1 MGVCWR
7 GKARVKDKDKNKDKS
22 EGGVMD
28 EGIRRE
34 AVRMVAQEVSSALRA
49 GLGLDAHTLQALRE
63 ATGTADTTGA
73 TEAIGLA
80 LHGRDTSELAPLAA
94 LLFSPDADLR
104 QRLEPV
110 LAHHDLN
117 AAEADALAGLL
128 AQSAEDDALPVTLL
142 LPVTLPPQDQR
153 LTLAPTPEEA
163 SALARR
169 LRPEA
174 TAPAE
179 LREIVARRLGE
190 ASPLAGRLGVLLRQC
205 RLDWTPERVFFLV
218 TLLERA
224 EVGVTD
230 MGMPEGSMSDQ
241 VDDLPALIAWAARF
255 LDICG
260 SPLRPREQLAAR
272 RQALEAQLRQ
282 AQFAE
287 QAAEAGSYE
296 VRMSQGLR
304 MGHVHGPEVQAEL
317 AMLDRACTLVLGVA
331 GADLARL
338 AAQGGPD
345 MHDLDIR
352 NLGSAENAKEL
363 LALLAAM
370 RGE

>member
-1 MGVCWR
+1 
-7 GKARVKDKDKNKDKS
+7 
-22 EGGVMD
+22 MD

-34 AVRMVAQEVSSALRA
+34 AVHRVAEAVASALCA
-49 GLGLDAHTLQALRE
+49 GLGLDAHTLKTLRETTGAE
-63 ATGTADTTGA
+63 ATGSDEATGVM
-73 TEAIGLA
+73 EAIGLT

-104 QRLEPV
+104 LRLEPE
-110 LAHHDLN
+110 LARHNLN
-117 AAEADALAGLL
+117 AAEAEALAGLL
-128 AQSAEDDALPVTLL
+128 AQRAEDGALPVTLL
-142 LPVTLPPQDQR
+142 PETLPPQGQR

-163 SALARR
+163 GALARR

-179 LREIVARRLGE
+179 LREILTRRLGE

-205 RLDWTPERVFFLV
+205 RLGWTPERVFFLA

-224 EVGVTD
+224 GVGMAEV
-230 MGMPEGSMSDQ
+230 GMPEVYMADQ
-241 VDDLPALIAWAARF
+241 ADDLPALIAWATRF

-260 SPLRPREQLAAR
+260 SPLRPREQLPAR
-272 RQALEAQLRQ
+272 RQSLEAQLRQ

-287 QAAEAGSYE
+287 QATEAGSYE

-317 AMLDRACTLVLGVA
+317 ALLDRACALVLGVA

-338 AAQGGPD
+338 AAQNGPGGRDCD
-345 MHDLDIR
+345 MRDHAIR
-352 NLGSAENAKEL
+352 DLGSAGNADEL

-370 RGE
+370 RNE